1 MAAVDT
7 EGIPCDTSD
16 LRQKVSIPAQGMGFN
31 TSVMLAYLSLQQRA
45 VYGLRLGV

>member
-16 LRQKVSIPAQGMGFN
+16 LRQKASIPVQGTSFN

-45 VYGLRLGV
+45 ECID